1 MKRICLWL
9 TRLYPAAWRRRY
21 GVEYE
26 EMLRACDSA
35 GTRDVA
41 DVLLHC
47 VSIWGRAAAS
57 SSQRPAASTAA
68 VFLALGAIC
77 VLAASQGAKELWW
90 STSAFFLLTALQ
102 IPAAAIVGFATR
114 RRSGAPALGVIL
126 LSASVLLP
134 AMGLYLVSAL
144 LASNALPVAQYLG
157 NGPQIAANPAASL
170 QEFLTSREVILHWG
184 RAAILIVALAIPAGW
199 LCGLAGA
206 GLARLLPAKGES
218 ATRAS

>member
-9 TRLYPAAWRRRY
+9 TRIYPAAWRRRY

-26 EMLRACDSA
+26 EMLQACESA
-35 GTRDVA
+35 GPREVA
-41 DVLLHC
+41 DILLHC
-47 VSIWGRAAAS
+47 ASIWVRAAGAA
-57 SSQRPAASTAA
+57 SQRPAASTAA

-90 STSAFFLLTALQ
+90 SSSAFFLLTVLQ
-102 IPAAAIVGFATR
+102 IPTAAVVGFATR
-114 RRSGAPALGVIL
+114 RRSGAPAQGVIL

-144 LASNALPVAQYLG
+144 LASNAA
-157 NGPQIAANPAASL
+157 PAAIPAAVGVESL
-170 QEFLTSREVILHWG
+170 QEFLASREVILHWG
-184 RAAILIVALAIPAGW
+184 RAAILIVSLAIPAGW
-199 LCGLAGA
+199 LCGLAGV

-218 ATRAS
+218 PTRAS